1 MQWRANLY
9 FDMPN
14 FRRRISNCRISLNVN
29 LQATGQC
36 DFSRSLVLTFTSCS
50 PNKPVN
56 TCLPSKF
63 STHSIGIVI
72 SIVSSFQ
79 FSILQFLINLLCW
92 VFGAFNLVIYYHCI
106 TKGLHGVNLASIA
119 AVAFDWFLIFHAGVL
134 VEYAAPEAVRP
145 EG

>member
-29 LQATGQC
+29 LQATDQC
-36 DFSRSLVLTFTSCS
+36 GFSRSLVLTFTSCS

-63 STHSIGIVI
+63 STHSIGMVI
-72 SIVSSFQ
+72 SIVPSFQ
-79 FSILQFLINLLCW
+79 LSIFNFYHSAGCSVPSTWLYTTNASQSACTGSTLQASLLLRLIGFLFSMRVSLSSTQ
-92 VFGAFNLVIYYHCI
+92 HP
-106 TKGLHGVNLASIA
+106 KQ
-119 AVAFDWFLIFHAGVL
+119 
-134 VEYAAPEAVRP
+134 
-145 EG
+145 